1 MDVAALSKLTTS
13 IHADILVGTLWGV
26 AGEPAVDPIDGRCF
40 RCEGATKDTTTEV
53 ISQKDIASLS
63 VEADERVVP
72 SGIAT
77 LLDHKT
83 EINRQS
89 LITRR
94 RSHRG
99 SKSFRC
105 LAEFGSKAYGT
116 PFKLGWD
123 LELWHPFYETMH
135 FRQPTKVDVPE
146 ALVPQHSQSRT
157 TQGAHGIRFRRD
169 RRGEFREVNVAVQER
184 WALGKE
190 IFQVIVRM
198 TWMVHVKLGGDNG
211 IETCRSHPLSK
222 NVAVR

>member
-1 MDVAALSKLTTS
+1 MDVAALSELTTS

-40 RCEGATKDTTTEV
+40 RCKGATKDSTTEV

-123 LELWHPFYETMH
+123 LELRHPFYETMH

-190 IFQVIVRM
+190 IF
-198 TWMVHVKLGGDNG
+198 
-211 IETCRSHPLSK
+211 
-222 NVAVR
+222 